1 MSCCDKNYDY
11 SILWRPIDINKCRI
25 RNRISMSGM
34 GTFTPTMAEQY
45 ETESGLRYY
54 EERAKGGIGLIHTG
68 AYFID
73 EKTAQGGRTLDFS
86 TDKSIPSGT
95 VLTERVH
102 RWGAKIFA
110 QLSCG
115 TGRNGMPQIGERV
128 PISSSEN
135 PSFYNPSMIC
145 RPLSIEEIEE
155 MMEHWKVAARNAM
168 NMGFDGIQI
177 HAHAGYLMDQFMSEI
192 WNHRKD
198 KYGGSFE
205 NRCRFTMET
214 VDAIRS
220 VVGPNFPITYRI
232 SLDHRFPGGRTLE
245 ESMKILDVLDKCGI
259 DAFDIDAAC
268 YETMDY
274 IFPTRYTGEACM
286 AYVCE
291 EARKHLTK
299 PIINTGNHSME
310 SAVDLLK
317 SGNADIVQF
326 GRQSI
331 ADPQFANKLR
341 EGRRED
347 VRPCIVCNEECIGR
361 IFGRLTQLSCT
372 VNPSVGFESYME
384 VKPVSGPTNV
394 VVIGGG
400 PGGMYAAEM
409 CAKRGHS
416 VTLLEKATEL
426 GGHFLVAS
434 YPPGKGEISG
444 AIRSFI
450 VNCREAGVD
459 IRTNTEATPELVAS
473 LKPDAIIIATG
484 SVPLRL
490 PIPGLDTCG
499 CSTAEDVLT
508 GKVDTGKRVLV
519 VGGGMVGCECVE
531 FLTEREHIVDMVE
544 MKPVIGEDI
553 VPEARKYIMAN
564 LEKHKVTQRV
574 NARVKQFYADGVD
587 YVDTVTGEEASMRG
601 YDSVVLAMG
610 YKSNNTLE
618 EKLKDLAPQVIVIGE
633 ARQAPGNSMEATGD
647 ALNAAL
653 AI

>member
-1 MSCCDKNYDY
+1 MSCCDKKYDY
-11 SILWRPIDINKCRI
+11 SILWHPIDINKCRI

-34 GTFTPTMAEQY
+34 GTFTPTTVDQI
-45 ETESGLRYY
+45 ETESGMRYY

-95 VLTERVH
+95 TLTERVH

-135 PSFYNPSMIC
+135 PSFYNPDMIC
-145 RPLSIEEIEE
+145 RALTIDEIEE
-155 MMEHWKVAARNAM
+155 MMEHWKVAALNAVR
-168 NMGFDGIQI
+168 MGFDGIQI

-192 WNHRKD
+192 WNHRTD

-220 VVGPNFPITYRI
+220 VVGPDFPITYRI
-232 SLDHRFPGGRTLE
+232 SLDHRFPGGRTIE
-245 ESMKILDVLDKCGI
+245 ESMKILDVLDKSGI

-310 SAVDLLK
+310 SAVELLK
-317 SGNADIVQF
+317 SGNADIAQF

-400 PGGMYAAEM
+400 PGGLEAARCAAE
-409 CAKRGHS
+409 RGCS
-416 VTLLEKATEL
+416 VTLYEKADRL
-426 GGHFLVAS
+426 GGTFL
-434 YPPGKGEISG
+434 
-444 AIRSFI
+444 
-450 VNCREAGVD
+450 
-459 IRTNTEATPELVAS
+459 T
-473 LKPDAIIIATG
+473 IATG
-484 SVPLRL
+484 DFKWRMPQLIEWYRVQLEKLGVKVVLSTEVSADDPVLKSADAIFVATGSKSFM
-490 PIPGLDTCG
+490 PNIPGIDNKKVIDVVDVHKNGMPEGKNVVICGGGLSACDTAIEYG
-499 CSTAEDVLT
+499 AKGGRHISIVEMLPDVGSDVMVVNKISVDRLLKEYNVELLTST
-508 GKVDTGKRVLV
+508 KV
-519 VGGGMVGCECVE
+519 VGVTDEGVE
-531 FLTEREHIVDMVE
+531 VEHDGAKRIVPADVVVAAFGRARNLE
-544 MKPVIGEDI
+544 LADAIENAYPTKTTIIGDCMKPAKAGPAIREG
-553 VPEARKYIMAN
+553 
-564 LEKHKVTQRV
+564 
-574 NARVKQFYADGVD
+574 FYA
-587 YVDTVTGEEASMRG
+587 
-601 YDSVVLAMG
+601 AM
-610 YKSNNTLE
+610 S
-618 EKLKDLAPQVIVIGE
+618 LK
-633 ARQAPGNSMEATGD
+633 
-647 ALNAAL
+647 
-653 AI
+653 

>member
-1 MSCCDKNYDY
+1 MSCCDKKYDY
-11 SILWRPIDINKCRI
+11 SVLWRPIDINKCRI

-34 GTFTPTMAEQY
+34 GTFTPTTVDQV

-73 EKTAQGGRTLDFS
+73 EKCAQGGRTLDFS
-86 TDKSIPSGT
+86 SDKSIPSGT
-95 VLTERVH
+95 QLTERVH

-145 RPLSIEEIEE
+145 RALTVDEIHE
-155 MMEHWKVAARNAM
+155 MMEHWKVAAQNAVF
-168 NMGFDGIQI
+168 MGFDGIQI

-198 KYGGSFE
+198 QYGGSFE
-205 NRCRFTMET
+205 NRCRFAMET

-220 VVGPNFPITYRI
+220 VVGPDFPITYRI
-232 SLDHRFPGGRTLE
+232 SLDHRFPGGRT
-245 ESMKILDVLDKCGI
+245 KCGI

-291 EARKHLTK
+291 EARKHITH

-310 SAVDLLK
+310 SAVELIE
-317 SGNADIVQF
+317 SGNADIAQF

-372 VNPSVGFESYME
+372 VNPSVGFETAME
-384 VKPVSGPTNV
+384 VKPVTRPTNV

-400 PGGMYAAEM
+400 PGGLEAARCAAE
-409 CAKRGHS
+409 RGCS
-416 VTLLEKATEL
+416 VTLYEKDSRL
-426 GGHFLVAS
+426 GGTFL
-434 YPPGKGEISG
+434 
-444 AIRSFI
+444 
-450 VNCREAGVD
+450 
-459 IRTNTEATPELVAS
+459 T
-473 LKPDAIIIATG
+473 IATG
-484 SVPLRL
+484 DFKWRMPQLIKWYEVQLKKLGVKVVLNTAVAADDPVLKSADAIFVATGSKSVMPN
-490 PIPGLDTCG
+490 IPGIDNKKVIDVVDVHKNGMPEGERVVICGGGLSACDTAIEYG
-499 CSTAEDVLT
+499 AKGRKISIVEMLPDVGNDVMVVNKISVDRLLKEYGVELLTST
-508 GKVDTGKRVLV
+508 KVVGITDEGVEVEHEGAKRVV
-519 VGGGMVGCECVE
+519 PADV
-531 FLTEREHIVDMVE
+531 IVSAFGRSRNLELADAIQNAYPTKTTIIGDC
-544 MKPVIGEDI
+544 MKPAKAGPAIREG
-553 VPEARKYIMAN
+553 
-564 LEKHKVTQRV
+564 
-574 NARVKQFYADGVD
+574 FYA
-587 YVDTVTGEEASMRG
+587 
-601 YDSVVLAMG
+601 AMA
-610 YKSNNTLE
+610 
-618 EKLKDLAPQVIVIGE
+618 LK
-633 ARQAPGNSMEATGD
+633 
-647 ALNAAL
+647 
-653 AI
+653 

>member
-1 MSCCDKNYDY
+1 MSCCDKKYDY
-11 SILWRPIDINKCRI
+11 SILWHPIDINKCRI

-34 GTFTPTMAEQY
+34 GTFTPTTVDQI
-45 ETESGLRYY
+45 ETESGMRYY

-95 VLTERVH
+95 TLTERVH

-135 PSFYNPSMIC
+135 PSFYNPDMIC
-145 RPLSIEEIEE
+145 RALTIDEIEE
-155 MMEHWKVAARNAM
+155 MMEHWKVAALNAVR
-168 NMGFDGIQI
+168 MGFDGIQI

-192 WNHRKD
+192 WNHRTD

-220 VVGPNFPITYRI
+220 VVGPDFPITYRI
-232 SLDHRFPGGRTLE
+232 SLDHRFPGGRTIE
-245 ESMKILDVLDKCGI
+245 ESMKILDVLDKSGI

-310 SAVDLLK
+310 SAVALLE

-384 VKPVSGPTNV
+384 VKPVSKPTNV

-400 PGGMYAAEM
+400 PGGLEAARCAAE
-409 CAKRGHS
+409 RGCS
-416 VTLLEKATEL
+416 VTLYEKADHL
-426 GGHFLVAS
+426 GGTFL
-434 YPPGKGEISG
+434 
-444 AIRSFI
+444 
-450 VNCREAGVD
+450 
-459 IRTNTEATPELVAS
+459 T
-473 LKPDAIIIATG
+473 IATG
-484 SVPLRL
+484 DFKWRMPQLIEWYRVQLEKLGVKVVLNTEMSVDDPVLKSADAIFVATGSKSFM
-490 PIPGLDTCG
+490 PNIPGIDNKKVIDVVDVHKNGMPEGKNVVICGGGLSACDTAIEYG
-499 CSTAEDVLT
+499 KAGDRHISIVEMLPDVGNDVMMVNKISVDRLLKEYNVELLTST
-508 GKVDTGKRVLV
+508 KV
-519 VGGGMVGCECVE
+519 VGVTDEGVE
-531 FLTEREHIVDMVE
+531 VEHDGVKSVVPADVVVAAFGRARNLELADAIENAYPTKTTIIGDC
-544 MKPVIGEDI
+544 MKPAKAGPAIREG
-553 VPEARKYIMAN
+553 
-564 LEKHKVTQRV
+564 
-574 NARVKQFYADGVD
+574 FYA
-587 YVDTVTGEEASMRG
+587 
-601 YDSVVLAMG
+601 AM
-610 YKSNNTLE
+610 S
-618 EKLKDLAPQVIVIGE
+618 LK
-633 ARQAPGNSMEATGD
+633 
-647 ALNAAL
+647 
-653 AI
+653 

>member
-1 MSCCDKNYDY
+1 MSCCDKKYDY

-34 GTFTPTMAEQY
+34 GTFTPTTVDQV

-73 EKTAQGGRTLDFS
+73 EKCAQGGRTLDFS
-86 TDKSIPSGT
+86 SDKSIPSGT
-95 VLTERVH
+95 QLTERVH

-145 RPLSIEEIEE
+145 RALTVDEIHE
-155 MMEHWKVAARNAM
+155 MMEHWKVAAQNAVF
-168 NMGFDGIQI
+168 MGFDGIQI

-198 KYGGSFE
+198 QYGGSFE
-205 NRCRFTMET
+205 NRCRFAMET

-220 VVGPNFPITYRI
+220 VVGPDFPITYRI
-232 SLDHRFPGGRTLE
+232 SLDHRFPGGRTIE

-291 EARKHLTK
+291 EARKHITH

-310 SAVDLLK
+310 SAVELIE
-317 SGNADIVQF
+317 SGNADIAQF

-372 VNPSVGFESYME
+372 VNPSVGFETAME
-384 VKPVSGPTNV
+384 VKPVSKPTNV

-400 PGGMYAAEM
+400 PGGLEAARCAAE
-409 CAKRGHS
+409 RGCS
-416 VTLLEKATEL
+416 VTLYEKGDKI
-426 GGHFLVAS
+426 GGTFL
-434 YPPGKGEISG
+434 
-444 AIRSFI
+444 
-450 VNCREAGVD
+450 
-459 IRTNTEATPELVAS
+459 T
-473 LKPDAIIIATG
+473 IATG
-484 SVPLRL
+484 DFKWRIPQLIEWYGVQLKKLGVKVVLNAEIKADDPVLKSADAIFVATGSKSVMPN
-490 PIPGLDTCG
+490 IPGIDNKKVVDVVDIHKNGMPEGERVVICGGGLSACDTAIEYG
-499 CSTAEDVLT
+499 AKGGRKFTIVEMLPQLASDVMVVNKISIDRLLNEYGVEQLTST
-508 GKVDTGKRVLV
+508 KVIGITDEGVEVEHEGEKRVIPADV
-519 VGGGMVGCECVE
+519 
-531 FLTEREHIVDMVE
+531 IVAAFGRGRSLELADAVQNE
-544 MKPVIGEDI
+544 YPTKTVIIGDCMKPAKAGSAIREG
-553 VPEARKYIMAN
+553 
-564 LEKHKVTQRV
+564 
-574 NARVKQFYADGVD
+574 FYA
-587 YVDTVTGEEASMRG
+587 
-601 YDSVVLAMG
+601 AM
-610 YKSNNTLE
+610 S
-618 EKLKDLAPQVIVIGE
+618 LK
-633 ARQAPGNSMEATGD
+633 
-647 ALNAAL
+647 
-653 AI
+653 

>member
-1 MSCCDKNYDY
+1 MSCCDKKYDY
-11 SILWRPIDINKCRI
+11 SILWHPIDINKCRI

-34 GTFTPTMAEQY
+34 GTFTPTTVDQI
-45 ETESGLRYY
+45 ETESGMRYY

-95 VLTERVH
+95 TLTERVH

-135 PSFYNPSMIC
+135 PSFYNPDMIC
-145 RPLSIEEIEE
+145 RALTIDEIEE
-155 MMEHWKVAARNAM
+155 MMEHWKVAALNAVR
-168 NMGFDGIQI
+168 MGFDGIQI

-192 WNHRKD
+192 WNHRTD

-220 VVGPNFPITYRI
+220 VVGPDFPITYRI
-232 SLDHRFPGGRTLE
+232 SLDHRFPGGRTIE
-245 ESMKILDVLDKCGI
+245 ESMKILDVLDKSGI

-310 SAVDLLK
+310 SAVALLE

-384 VKPVSGPTNV
+384 VKPVSKPTNV

-400 PGGMYAAEM
+400 PGGLEAARCAAE
-409 CAKRGHS
+409 RGCS
-416 VTLLEKATEL
+416 VTLYEKADHL
-426 GGHFLVAS
+426 GGTFL
-434 YPPGKGEISG
+434 
-444 AIRSFI
+444 
-450 VNCREAGVD
+450 
-459 IRTNTEATPELVAS
+459 T
-473 LKPDAIIIATG
+473 IATG
-484 SVPLRL
+484 DFKWRMPQLIEWYRVQLEKLGVKVVLSTEVSADDPVLKSADAIFVAIGSKSFM
-490 PIPGLDTCG
+490 PNIPGIDNKKVIDVVDVHKNGMPEGKNVVICGGGLSACDTAIEYG
-499 CSTAEDVLT
+499 AKGGRHISIVEMLPDVGNDVMVVNKISVDRLLKEYNVELLTST
-508 GKVDTGKRVLV
+508 KV
-519 VGGGMVGCECVE
+519 VGVTDEGVE
-531 FLTEREHIVDMVE
+531 VEHDGAKRIVPADVVVAAFGRARNLE
-544 MKPVIGEDI
+544 LADAIENAYPTKTTIIGDCMKPAKAGPAIREG
-553 VPEARKYIMAN
+553 
-564 LEKHKVTQRV
+564 
-574 NARVKQFYADGVD
+574 FYA
-587 YVDTVTGEEASMRG
+587 
-601 YDSVVLAMG
+601 AM
-610 YKSNNTLE
+610 S
-618 EKLKDLAPQVIVIGE
+618 LK
-633 ARQAPGNSMEATGD
+633 
-647 ALNAAL
+647 
-653 AI
+653 

>member
-1 MSCCDKNYDY
+1 MSYEY
-11 SILWRPIDINKCRI
+11 ELLWQPIDINGCRI

-34 GTFTPTMAEQY
+34 GTFTPTLNEQY

-54 EERAKGGIGLIHTG
+54 EERARGGIGLLHTG

-73 EKTAQGGRTLDFS
+73 SMTAQGGRTLDFS

-102 RWGAKIFA
+102 RWGAKMFA

-128 PISSSEN
+128 PISSSAN
-135 PSFYNPSMIC
+135 PSFYNPDMIC
-145 RPLSIEEIEE
+145 RPLTTDEIEQ
-155 MMEHWKVAARNAM
+155 MMETWKVAAHNAM
-168 NMGFDGIQI
+168 MMGFDGIQI
-177 HAHAGYLMDQFMSEI
+177 HAHAGYLMDQFMSEV
-192 WNHRKD
+192 WNHRTD

-220 VVGPNFPITYRI
+220 VVGPKVPITYRI
-232 SLDHRFPGGRTLE
+232 SLDHGFPGGRTID

-259 DAFDIDAAC
+259 DAFDIDSGC

-310 SAVDLLK
+310 SAVTLLK

-341 EGRRED
+341 DGRRED

-372 VNPSVGFESYME
+372 VNPSTGLESYME
-384 VKPVSGPTNV
+384 VKPVTKPENV
-394 VVIGGG
+394 VVIGAG
-400 PGGMYAAEM
+400 PGGLEAARCAAE
-409 CAKRGHS
+409 RGCS
-416 VTLLEKATEL
+416 VTVYEKADHIGGTFLTISTGSFKWRMPQLIEWYGVQLKKL
-426 GGHFLVAS
+426 GVKVVL
-434 YPPGKGEISG
+434 
-444 AIRSFI
+444 
-450 VNCREAGVD
+450 
-459 IRTNTEATPELVAS
+459 NTEMHVDDPALAGADKIFV
-473 LKPDAIIIATG
+473 ATG
-484 SVPLRL
+484 SKAIMPS
-490 PIPGLDTCG
+490 IPGIEK
-499 CSTAEDVLT
+499 AIDVEEIHRN
-508 GKVDTGKRVLV
+508 GMPEGKRVVICGGGLSACDTAIEYGEKNEGRDITIVEMQSAIGNDVMVVNKISIDRLLKKYDVKQLTSTKVIGITDEGVEVENAEGHKVIPADVV
-519 VGGGMVGCECVE
+519 VGAFGRG
-531 FLTEREHIVDMVE
+531 R
-544 MKPVIGEDI
+544 
-553 VPEARKYIMAN
+553 N
-564 LEKHKVTQRV
+564 LELADAVQLKYPTKTTIIGDCMTPAKAGHAIREG
-574 NARVKQFYADGVD
+574 FYA
-587 YVDTVTGEEASMRG
+587 
-601 YDSVVLAMG
+601 AM
-610 YKSNNTLE
+610 SIE
-618 EKLKDLAPQVIVIGE
+618 
-633 ARQAPGNSMEATGD
+633 
-647 ALNAAL
+647 
-653 AI
+653 

>member
-1 MSCCDKNYDY
+1 MSCCDKKYDY
-11 SILWRPIDINKCRI
+11 SILWHPIDINKCRI

-34 GTFTPTMAEQY
+34 GTFTPTTVDQI
-45 ETESGLRYY
+45 ETESGMRYY

-155 MMEHWKVAARNAM
+155 MMEHWKVAATNAVR
-168 NMGFDGIQI
+168 MGFDGIQI

-192 WNHRKD
+192 WNHRTD

-384 VKPVSGPTNV
+384 VKTVSGPTNV

-400 PGGMYAAEM
+400 PGGLEAARCAAE
-409 CAKRGHS
+409 RGCS
-416 VTLLEKATEL
+416 VTLYEKADRL
-426 GGHFLVAS
+426 GGTFL
-434 YPPGKGEISG
+434 
-444 AIRSFI
+444 
-450 VNCREAGVD
+450 
-459 IRTNTEATPELVAS
+459 T
-473 LKPDAIIIATG
+473 IATG
-484 SVPLRL
+484 DFKWRIPQLIKWYEVQLKKLGVKVVLNTEIGVDDPVLESADAVFVATGSKPVM
-490 PIPGLDTCG
+490 PAIPGIEKAIDVEQIHKNGMPEGKNVVICGGGLSACDTAIEYAAKG
-499 CSTAEDVLT
+499 DRKFTIVEMLPQLASDVMVVNKISIDRLLNEYGVEQLVNT
-508 GKVDTGKRVLV
+508 KV
-519 VGGGMVGCECVE
+519 VGITDAGVE
-531 FLTEREHIVDMVE
+531 VE
-544 MKPVIGEDI
+544 SAEGKKVLPADVVIGAFGRARSLELADVIQNKYPMKTTIIGDCMKPAKAGSAIREG
-553 VPEARKYIMAN
+553 
-564 LEKHKVTQRV
+564 
-574 NARVKQFYADGVD
+574 FYA
-587 YVDTVTGEEASMRG
+587 
-601 YDSVVLAMG
+601 AMA
-610 YKSNNTLE
+610 
-618 EKLKDLAPQVIVIGE
+618 LK
-633 ARQAPGNSMEATGD
+633 
-647 ALNAAL
+647 
-653 AI
+653 

>member
-1 MSCCDKNYDY
+1 MSYEY
-11 SILWRPIDINKCRI
+11 ELLWQPIDINGCRI

-34 GTFTPTMAEQY
+34 GTFTPTLNEQY

-54 EERAKGGIGLIHTG
+54 EERARGGIGLLHTG

-73 EKTAQGGRTLDFS
+73 SMTAQGGRTLDFS

-102 RWGAKIFA
+102 RWGAKMFA

-128 PISSSEN
+128 PISSSAN
-135 PSFYNPSMIC
+135 PSFYNPDMIC
-145 RPLSIEEIEE
+145 RPLTTDEIEQ
-155 MMEHWKVAARNAM
+155 MMETWKVAAHNAM
-168 NMGFDGIQI
+168 MMGFDGIQI
-177 HAHAGYLMDQFMSEI
+177 HAHAGYLMDQFMSEV
-192 WNHRKD
+192 WNHRTD

-220 VVGPNFPITYRI
+220 VVGPKVPITYRI
-232 SLDHRFPGGRTLE
+232 SLDHRFPGGRTID

-259 DAFDIDAAC
+259 DAFDIDSGC

-310 SAVDLLK
+310 SAVTLLK

-372 VNPSVGFESYME
+372 VNPATGLESYME
-384 VKPVSGPTNV
+384 VKPVTKPENV
-394 VVIGGG
+394 VVIGAG
-400 PGGMYAAEM
+400 PGGLEAARCAAE
-409 CAKRGHS
+409 RGCS
-416 VTLLEKATEL
+416 VTVYEKADHIGGTFLTISTGSFKWRMPQLIEWYGVQLKKL
-426 GGHFLVAS
+426 GVKVVL
-434 YPPGKGEISG
+434 
-444 AIRSFI
+444 
-450 VNCREAGVD
+450 
-459 IRTNTEATPELVAS
+459 NTEIHVDDPALAGADKIFV
-473 LKPDAIIIATG
+473 ATG
-484 SVPLRL
+484 SKAIMPS
-490 PIPGLDTCG
+490 IPGI
-499 CSTAEDVLT
+499 EKVIDVEEIHRN
-508 GKVDTGKRVLV
+508 GMPEGKRVVICGGGLSACDTAIEYGEKNEGRDITIVEMQSAIGNDVMVVNKISIDRLLKKYDVKQLTSTKVIGITDEGVEVENAEGHKVIPADVV
-519 VGGGMVGCECVE
+519 VGAFGRG
-531 FLTEREHIVDMVE
+531 R
-544 MKPVIGEDI
+544 
-553 VPEARKYIMAN
+553 N
-564 LEKHKVTQRV
+564 LELADAVQIKYPTKTTIIGDCMTPAKAGHAIREG
-574 NARVKQFYADGVD
+574 FYA
-587 YVDTVTGEEASMRG
+587 
-601 YDSVVLAMG
+601 AM
-610 YKSNNTLE
+610 SIE
-618 EKLKDLAPQVIVIGE
+618 
-633 ARQAPGNSMEATGD
+633 
-647 ALNAAL
+647 
-653 AI
+653 

>member
-1 MSCCDKNYDY
+1 MSCCDKKYDY
-11 SILWRPIDINKCRI
+11 SVLWRPIDINKCRI

-34 GTFTPTMAEQY
+34 GTFTPTTVDQV

-73 EKTAQGGRTLDFS
+73 EKCAQGGRTLDFS

-95 VLTERVH
+95 QLTERVH

-145 RPLSIEEIEE
+145 RALTVDEIHE
-155 MMEHWKVAARNAM
+155 MMEHWKVAAQNAVF
-168 NMGFDGIQI
+168 MGFDGIQI

-198 KYGGSFE
+198 QYGGSFE
-205 NRCRFTMET
+205 NRCRFAMET

-220 VVGPNFPITYRI
+220 VVGPDFPITYRI
-232 SLDHRFPGGRTLE
+232 SLDHRFPGGRTIE

-291 EARKHLTK
+291 EARKHITH

-310 SAVDLLK
+310 SAVELIE
-317 SGNADIVQF
+317 SGNADIAQF

-372 VNPSVGFESYME
+372 VNPSVGFETAME
-384 VKPVSGPTNV
+384 VKPVTRPTNV

-400 PGGMYAAEM
+400 PGGLEAARCAAE
-409 CAKRGHS
+409 RGCS
-416 VTLLEKATEL
+416 VTLYEKDSRL
-426 GGHFLVAS
+426 GGTFL
-434 YPPGKGEISG
+434 
-444 AIRSFI
+444 
-450 VNCREAGVD
+450 
-459 IRTNTEATPELVAS
+459 T
-473 LKPDAIIIATG
+473 IATG
-484 SVPLRL
+484 DFKWRMPQLIKWYEVQLKKLGVKVVLNTAVAADDPVLKSADAIFVATGSRPTVPH
-490 PIPGLDTCG
+490 IPGIDNKKVIDVVDVHKNGMPEGERVVICGGGLSACDTAIEYG
-499 CSTAEDVLT
+499 AKGRKISIVEMLPDVGNDVMVVNKISVDRLLKEYGVELLTST
-508 GKVDTGKRVLV
+508 KVVGITDEGVEVEHEGAKRVV
-519 VGGGMVGCECVE
+519 PADV
-531 FLTEREHIVDMVE
+531 IVSAFGRSRNLELADAIQNAYPTKTTIIGDC
-544 MKPVIGEDI
+544 MKPAKAGPAIREG
-553 VPEARKYIMAN
+553 
-564 LEKHKVTQRV
+564 
-574 NARVKQFYADGVD
+574 FYA
-587 YVDTVTGEEASMRG
+587 
-601 YDSVVLAMG
+601 AMA
-610 YKSNNTLE
+610 
-618 EKLKDLAPQVIVIGE
+618 LK
-633 ARQAPGNSMEATGD
+633 
-647 ALNAAL
+647 
-653 AI
+653 

>member
-1 MSCCDKNYDY
+1 MSYEY
-11 SILWRPIDINKCRI
+11 ELLWQPIDINGCRI

-34 GTFTPTMAEQY
+34 GTFTPTLNEQY

-54 EERAKGGIGLIHTG
+54 EERARGGIGLIHTG

-73 EKTAQGGRTLDFS
+73 SMTAQGGRTLDFS

-102 RWGAKIFA
+102 RWGAKMFA

-128 PISSSEN
+128 PISSSAN
-135 PSFYNPSMIC
+135 PSFYNPDMIC
-145 RPLSIEEIEE
+145 RPLTTEEIEQ
-155 MMEHWKVAARNAM
+155 MMETWKVAAHNAM
-168 NMGFDGIQI
+168 MMGFDGIQI
-177 HAHAGYLMDQFMSEI
+177 HAHAGYLMDQFMSEV
-192 WNHRKD
+192 WNHRTD

-220 VVGPNFPITYRI
+220 VVGPKVPITYRI
-232 SLDHRFPGGRTLE
+232 SLDHRFPGGRTID

-259 DAFDIDAAC
+259 DAFDIDSGC

-310 SAVDLLK
+310 SAVTLLK

-372 VNPSVGFESYME
+372 VNPATGLESYME
-384 VKPVSGPTNV
+384 VKPVTKPENV
-394 VVIGGG
+394 VVIGAG
-400 PGGMYAAEM
+400 PGGLEAARCAAE
-409 CAKRGHS
+409 RGCS
-416 VTLLEKATEL
+416 VTVYEKADHIGGTFLTISTGSFKWRMPQLIEWYGVQLKKL
-426 GGHFLVAS
+426 GVKVVL
-434 YPPGKGEISG
+434 
-444 AIRSFI
+444 
-450 VNCREAGVD
+450 
-459 IRTNTEATPELVAS
+459 NTEMHVDDPALAGADKIFV
-473 LKPDAIIIATG
+473 ATG
-484 SVPLRL
+484 SKAIMPS
-490 PIPGLDTCG
+490 IPGI
-499 CSTAEDVLT
+499 EKVIDVEEIHRN
-508 GKVDTGKRVLV
+508 GMPEGKRVVICGGGLSACDTAIEYGEKNEGRDITIVEMQSAIGNDVMVVNKISIDRLLKKYDVKQLTSTKVIGITDEGVEVENAEGHKVIPADVV
-519 VGGGMVGCECVE
+519 VGAFGRG
-531 FLTEREHIVDMVE
+531 R
-544 MKPVIGEDI
+544 
-553 VPEARKYIMAN
+553 N
-564 LEKHKVTQRV
+564 LELADAVQIKYPTKTTIIGDCMTPAKAGHAIREG
-574 NARVKQFYADGVD
+574 FYA
-587 YVDTVTGEEASMRG
+587 
-601 YDSVVLAMG
+601 AM
-610 YKSNNTLE
+610 SIE
-618 EKLKDLAPQVIVIGE
+618 
-633 ARQAPGNSMEATGD
+633 
-647 ALNAAL
+647 
-653 AI
+653 

>member
-1 MSCCDKNYDY
+1 MSCCDKKYDY

-34 GTFTPTMAEQY
+34 GTFTPTTVDQV

-95 VLTERVH
+95 QLTERVH

-135 PSFYNPSMIC
+135 PSFYNPDMIC
-145 RPLSIEEIEE
+145 RALTVDEIHE
-155 MMEHWKVAARNAM
+155 MMEHWKVAAQNAVY
-168 NMGFDGIQI
+168 MGFDGIQI

-198 KYGGSFE
+198 QYGGSFE
-205 NRCRFTMET
+205 NRCRFAMET

-220 VVGPNFPITYRI
+220 VVGPDFPITYRI
-232 SLDHRFPGGRTLE
+232 SLDHRFPGGRTIE

-310 SAVDLLK
+310 SAVALLE
-317 SGNADIVQF
+317 SGNADIAQF

-372 VNPSVGFESYME
+372 VNPSVGFETAME
-384 VKPVSGPTNV
+384 VKPVSKPTNV

-400 PGGMYAAEM
+400 PGGLEAARCAAE
-409 CAKRGHS
+409 RGCS
-416 VTLLEKATEL
+416 VTLYEKGDKI
-426 GGHFLVAS
+426 GGTFL
-434 YPPGKGEISG
+434 
-444 AIRSFI
+444 
-450 VNCREAGVD
+450 
-459 IRTNTEATPELVAS
+459 T
-473 LKPDAIIIATG
+473 IATG
-484 SVPLRL
+484 DFKWRIPQLIEWYGVQLKKLGVKVVLNAEIKADDPVLKSADAIFVATGSKSVMPN
-490 PIPGLDTCG
+490 IPGIDNKKVVDVVDIHKNGMPEGERVVICGGGLSACDTAIEYG
-499 CSTAEDVLT
+499 AKGGRKFTIVEMLPQLASDVMVVNKISIDRLLNEYGVEQLTST
-508 GKVDTGKRVLV
+508 KVIGITDEGVEVEHEGEKRVIPADV
-519 VGGGMVGCECVE
+519 
-531 FLTEREHIVDMVE
+531 IVAAFGRGRSLELADAVQNE
-544 MKPVIGEDI
+544 YPTKTVIIGDCMKPAKAGSAIREG
-553 VPEARKYIMAN
+553 
-564 LEKHKVTQRV
+564 
-574 NARVKQFYADGVD
+574 FYA
-587 YVDTVTGEEASMRG
+587 
-601 YDSVVLAMG
+601 AM
-610 YKSNNTLE
+610 S
-618 EKLKDLAPQVIVIGE
+618 LK
-633 ARQAPGNSMEATGD
+633 
-647 ALNAAL
+647 
-653 AI
+653 

>member
-11 SILWRPIDINKCRI
+11 SLLWRPIDINKCRI

-86 TDKSIPSGT
+86 SDKSIPSGT

-245 ESMKILDVLDKCGI
+245 ESMKILDVLDKSGI

-310 SAVDLLK
+310 SAVELLK

-384 VKPVSGPTNV
+384 VKPVTKPTNV

-400 PGGMYAAEM
+400 PGGLEAARCAAE
-409 CAKRGHS
+409 RGCS
-416 VTLLEKATEL
+416 VTLYEKADRL
-426 GGHFLVAS
+426 GGTFLTIATGDFKWRIPQLIKWYEVQLKKLGVKVVLNTEIGADDPLLKSADAIFVATGS
-434 YPPGKGEISG
+434 KPILPPIPGIEKAIDVEQIHRNGMPEGKNVVICGGGLSACDTAIEYAAKGGRKFTIVEMLPQLAGDVMVVNKISIDRLLNEYGVEQLVNTKVVGITDAGVEVENAEGKKVLPADVVIGAFGRARSLELADAIQNKYPTKTTIIGDCMKPAKAGG
-444 AIRSFI
+444 AIR
-450 VNCREAGVD
+450 EG
-459 IRTNTEATPELVAS
+459 
-473 LKPDAIIIATG
+473 
-484 SVPLRL
+484 
-490 PIPGLDTCG
+490 
-499 CSTAEDVLT
+499 
-508 GKVDTGKRVLV
+508 
-519 VGGGMVGCECVE
+519 
-531 FLTEREHIVDMVE
+531 
-544 MKPVIGEDI
+544 
-553 VPEARKYIMAN
+553 
-564 LEKHKVTQRV
+564 
-574 NARVKQFYADGVD
+574 FYA
-587 YVDTVTGEEASMRG
+587 
-601 YDSVVLAMG
+601 AM
-610 YKSNNTLE
+610 
-618 EKLKDLAPQVIVIGE
+618 
-633 ARQAPGNSMEATGD
+633 
-647 ALNAAL
+647 AL
-653 AI
+653 I

>member
-1 MSCCDKNYDY
+1 MSCCDKKYDY
-11 SILWRPIDINKCRI
+11 SILWHPIDINKCRI

-155 MMEHWKVAARNAM
+155 MMEHWKVAATNAVR
-168 NMGFDGIQI
+168 MGFDGIQI

-192 WNHRKD
+192 WNHRTD

-400 PGGMYAAEM
+400 PGGLEAARCAAE
-409 CAKRGHS
+409 RGCS
-416 VTLLEKATEL
+416 VTLYEKADRL
-426 GGHFLVAS
+426 GGTFL
-434 YPPGKGEISG
+434 
-444 AIRSFI
+444 
-450 VNCREAGVD
+450 
-459 IRTNTEATPELVAS
+459 T
-473 LKPDAIIIATG
+473 IATG
-484 SVPLRL
+484 DFKWRIPQLIKWYEVQLKKLGVKVVLNTEIGVDDPVLESADAVFVATGSKPVM
-490 PIPGLDTCG
+490 PAIPGIEKAIDVEQIHKNGMPEGKNVVICGGGLSACDTAIEYAAKG
-499 CSTAEDVLT
+499 GRKFTIVEMLPQLASDVMVVNKISIDRLLNEYGVEQLVNT
-508 GKVDTGKRVLV
+508 KV
-519 VGGGMVGCECVE
+519 VGITDAGVE
-531 FLTEREHIVDMVE
+531 VE
-544 MKPVIGEDI
+544 SAEGKKVLPADVVIGAFGR
-553 VPEARKYIMAN
+553 ARS
-564 LEKHKVTQRV
+564 LEPAKAGSAIREG
-574 NARVKQFYADGVD
+574 FYA
-587 YVDTVTGEEASMRG
+587 
-601 YDSVVLAMG
+601 AMA
-610 YKSNNTLE
+610 
-618 EKLKDLAPQVIVIGE
+618 LK
-633 ARQAPGNSMEATGD
+633 
-647 ALNAAL
+647 
-653 AI
+653 

>member
-155 MMEHWKVAARNAM
+155 MMEHWKVAATNAVR
-168 NMGFDGIQI
+168 MGFDGIQI

-192 WNHRKD
+192 WNHRTD

-310 SAVDLLK
+310 SAVELLK
-317 SGNADIVQF
+317 SGNADIAQF

-400 PGGMYAAEM
+400 PGGLEAARCAAE
-409 CAKRGHS
+409 RGCS
-416 VTLLEKATEL
+416 VTLYEKADRL
-426 GGHFLVAS
+426 GGTFL
-434 YPPGKGEISG
+434 
-444 AIRSFI
+444 
-450 VNCREAGVD
+450 
-459 IRTNTEATPELVAS
+459 T
-473 LKPDAIIIATG
+473 IATG
-484 SVPLRL
+484 DFKWRIPQLIKWYEVQLKKLGVKVVLNTEIGVDDPVLESADAVFVATGSKPVM
-490 PIPGLDTCG
+490 PAIPGIEKAIDVEQIHKNGMPEGKNVVICGGGLSACDTAIEYAAKG
-499 CSTAEDVLT
+499 GRKFTIVEMLPQLASDVMVVNKISIDRLLNEYGVEQLVNT
-508 GKVDTGKRVLV
+508 KV
-519 VGGGMVGCECVE
+519 VGITDAGVE
-531 FLTEREHIVDMVE
+531 VE
-544 MKPVIGEDI
+544 SAEGKKVLPADVVIGAFGRARSLELADVIQNKYPMKTTIIGDCMKPAKAGSAIREG
-553 VPEARKYIMAN
+553 
-564 LEKHKVTQRV
+564 
-574 NARVKQFYADGVD
+574 FYA
-587 YVDTVTGEEASMRG
+587 
-601 YDSVVLAMG
+601 AMA
-610 YKSNNTLE
+610 
-618 EKLKDLAPQVIVIGE
+618 LK
-633 ARQAPGNSMEATGD
+633 
-647 ALNAAL
+647 
-653 AI
+653 

>member
-1 MSCCDKNYDY
+1 MSCCDKKYDY
-11 SILWRPIDINKCRI
+11 SVLWRPIDINKCRI

-34 GTFTPTMAEQY
+34 GTFTPTTVDQV

-73 EKTAQGGRTLDFS
+73 EKCAQGGRTLDFS

-95 VLTERVH
+95 QLTERVH

-145 RPLSIEEIEE
+145 RALTVDEIHE
-155 MMEHWKVAARNAM
+155 MMEHWKVAAQNAVF
-168 NMGFDGIQI
+168 MGFDGIQI

-198 KYGGSFE
+198 QYGGSFE
-205 NRCRFTMET
+205 NRCRFAMET

-220 VVGPNFPITYRI
+220 VVGPDFPITYRI
-232 SLDHRFPGGRTLE
+232 SLDHRFPGGRTIE

-291 EARKHLTK
+291 EARKHLTH

-310 SAVDLLK
+310 SAVALLE
-317 SGNADIVQF
+317 SGNADIAQF

-372 VNPSVGFESYME
+372 VNPSVGFETAME
-384 VKPVSGPTNV
+384 VKPVSKPTNV

-400 PGGMYAAEM
+400 PGGLEAARCAAE
-409 CAKRGHS
+409 RGCS
-416 VTLLEKATEL
+416 VTLYEKGDKI
-426 GGHFLVAS
+426 GGTFL
-434 YPPGKGEISG
+434 
-444 AIRSFI
+444 
-450 VNCREAGVD
+450 
-459 IRTNTEATPELVAS
+459 T
-473 LKPDAIIIATG
+473 IATG
-484 SVPLRL
+484 DFKWRIPQLIEWYGVQLKKLGVKVVLNAEIKADDPVLKSADAIFVATGSRPTVPH
-490 PIPGLDTCG
+490 IPGIDNKKVIDVVDVHKNGMPEGERVVICGGGLSACDTAIEYG
-499 CSTAEDVLT
+499 AKGGRKFTIVEMLPQLASDVMVVNKISIDRLLNEYGVEQLTST
-508 GKVDTGKRVLV
+508 KVIGITDEGVEVEHEGEKRVIPADV
-519 VGGGMVGCECVE
+519 
-531 FLTEREHIVDMVE
+531 IVAAFGRGRSLELADAVQNE
-544 MKPVIGEDI
+544 YPTKTVIIGDCMKPAKAGSAIREG
-553 VPEARKYIMAN
+553 
-564 LEKHKVTQRV
+564 
-574 NARVKQFYADGVD
+574 FYA
-587 YVDTVTGEEASMRG
+587 
-601 YDSVVLAMG
+601 AM
-610 YKSNNTLE
+610 S
-618 EKLKDLAPQVIVIGE
+618 LK
-633 ARQAPGNSMEATGD
+633 
-647 ALNAAL
+647 
-653 AI
+653 

>member
-1 MSCCDKNYDY
+1 MSCCDKKYDY
-11 SILWRPIDINKCRI
+11 SILWHPIDINKCRI

-155 MMEHWKVAARNAM
+155 MMEHWKVAATNAVR
-168 NMGFDGIQI
+168 MGFDGIQI
-177 HAHAGYLMDQFMSEI
+177 HAHAGDLMDQFMSEI
-192 WNHRKD
+192 WNHRTD

-400 PGGMYAAEM
+400 PGGLEAARCAAE
-409 CAKRGHS
+409 RGCS
-416 VTLLEKATEL
+416 VTLYEKADRL
-426 GGHFLVAS
+426 GGTFL
-434 YPPGKGEISG
+434 
-444 AIRSFI
+444 
-450 VNCREAGVD
+450 
-459 IRTNTEATPELVAS
+459 T
-473 LKPDAIIIATG
+473 IATG
-484 SVPLRL
+484 DFKWRIPQLIKWYEVQLKKLGVKVVLNTEIGVDDPVLESADAVFVATGSKPVM
-490 PIPGLDTCG
+490 PAIPGIEKAIDVEQIHKNGMPEGKNVVICGGGLSACDTAIEYAAKG
-499 CSTAEDVLT
+499 GRKFTIVEMLPQLASDVMVVNKISIDRLLT
-508 GKVDTGKRVLV
+508 EYGVEQLVNTKV
-519 VGGGMVGCECVE
+519 VGITDAGVE
-531 FLTEREHIVDMVE
+531 VE
-544 MKPVIGEDI
+544 SAEGKKVLPADVVIGAFGRARSLELADVIQNKYPMKTTIIGDCMKPAKAGSAIREG
-553 VPEARKYIMAN
+553 
-564 LEKHKVTQRV
+564 
-574 NARVKQFYADGVD
+574 FYA
-587 YVDTVTGEEASMRG
+587 
-601 YDSVVLAMG
+601 AMA
-610 YKSNNTLE
+610 
-618 EKLKDLAPQVIVIGE
+618 LK
-633 ARQAPGNSMEATGD
+633 
-647 ALNAAL
+647 
-653 AI
+653 

>member
-1 MSCCDKNYDY
+1 MSCCDKKYNYEL
-11 SILWRPIDINKCRI
+11 LWQPIDINKCRI

-34 GTFTPTMAEQY
+34 GTFTPTTIDQI
-45 ETESGLRYY
+45 ETESGMRYY
-54 EERAKGGIGLIHTG
+54 EERAKGGIGLLHTG

-86 TDKSIPSGT
+86 SDKSIPSGT
-95 VLTERVH
+95 TLTERVH
-102 RWGAKIFA
+102 RWGAKMFA

-145 RPLSIEEIEE
+145 RALTIEEIEE
-155 MMEHWKVAARNAM
+155 MMEHWKIAARNAM

-192 WNHRKD
+192 WNHRTD

-220 VVGPNFPITYRI
+220 VVGPDFPITYRI
-232 SLDHRFPGGRTLE
+232 SLDHRFPGGRTIE

-291 EARKHLTK
+291 EARKHLTH

-310 SAVDLLK
+310 SAVELLE

-372 VNPSVGFESYME
+372 VNPATGLETYME
-384 VKPVSGPTNV
+384 VKPVSKPTNV

-400 PGGMYAAEM
+400 PGGLEAARCAAE
-409 CAKRGHS
+409 RGCS
-416 VTLLEKATEL
+416 VTLYEKEDHL
-426 GGHFLVAS
+426 GGTFL
-434 YPPGKGEISG
+434 
-444 AIRSFI
+444 
-450 VNCREAGVD
+450 
-459 IRTNTEATPELVAS
+459 T
-473 LKPDAIIIATG
+473 IATG
-484 SVPLRL
+484 DFKWRMPQLIKWYEVQLKKLSVKVVLNTAVSADDPLLKTADAIFVATGSRSVLPKLPGIDNAKVVDVVDVHKNGMPAGKNVVICGGGLSACDTAIEYGKAGDRNITIVEMLPDVGNDVMVVNKISIDRL
-490 PIPGLDTCG
+490 LSEYKVNLMT
-499 CSTAEDVLT
+499 ST
-508 GKVDTGKRVLV
+508 KV
-519 VGGGMVGCECVE
+519 VGVTDEGVE
-531 FLTEREHIVDMVE
+531 VEHEGARSVVPADVVVAAFGRARNLELADAVQKAYPTKTTIIGDC
-544 MKPVIGEDI
+544 MKPAKAGPAIREG
-553 VPEARKYIMAN
+553 
-564 LEKHKVTQRV
+564 
-574 NARVKQFYADGVD
+574 FYA
-587 YVDTVTGEEASMRG
+587 
-601 YDSVVLAMG
+601 AM
-610 YKSNNTLE
+610 S
-618 EKLKDLAPQVIVIGE
+618 LK
-633 ARQAPGNSMEATGD
+633 
-647 ALNAAL
+647 
-653 AI
+653 

>member
-1 MSCCDKNYDY
+1 MSCCDKKYDY
-11 SILWRPIDINKCRI
+11 SILWHPIDINKCRI

-135 PSFYNPSMIC
+135 PSFYNPDMIC
-145 RPLSIEEIEE
+145 RALTIDEIEE
-155 MMEHWKVAARNAM
+155 MMEHWKVAALNAVR
-168 NMGFDGIQI
+168 MGFDGIQI

-192 WNHRKD
+192 WNHRTD

-310 SAVDLLK
+310 SAVELLK
-317 SGNADIVQF
+317 SGNADIAQF

-400 PGGMYAAEM
+400 PGGLEAARCAAE
-409 CAKRGHS
+409 RGCS
-416 VTLLEKATEL
+416 VTLYEKADRL
-426 GGHFLVAS
+426 GGTFL
-434 YPPGKGEISG
+434 
-444 AIRSFI
+444 
-450 VNCREAGVD
+450 
-459 IRTNTEATPELVAS
+459 T
-473 LKPDAIIIATG
+473 IATG
-484 SVPLRL
+484 DFKWRIPQLIKWYEVQLKKLGVKVVLNTEIGVDDPVLESADAVFVATGSKPVM
-490 PIPGLDTCG
+490 PAIPGIEKAIDVEQIHKNGMPEGKNVVICGGGLSACDTAIEYAAKG
-499 CSTAEDVLT
+499 DRKFTIVEMLPQLASDVMVVNKISIDRLLNEYGVEQLVNT
-508 GKVDTGKRVLV
+508 KV
-519 VGGGMVGCECVE
+519 VGITDAGVE
-531 FLTEREHIVDMVE
+531 VE
-544 MKPVIGEDI
+544 SAEGKKVLPADVVIGAFGRARSLELADVIQNKYPMKTTIIGDCMKPAKAGSAIREG
-553 VPEARKYIMAN
+553 
-564 LEKHKVTQRV
+564 
-574 NARVKQFYADGVD
+574 FYA
-587 YVDTVTGEEASMRG
+587 
-601 YDSVVLAMG
+601 AMA
-610 YKSNNTLE
+610 
-618 EKLKDLAPQVIVIGE
+618 LK
-633 ARQAPGNSMEATGD
+633 
-647 ALNAAL
+647 
-653 AI
+653 

>member
-1 MSCCDKNYDY
+1 MSCCDKKYDY

-34 GTFTPTMAEQY
+34 GTFTPTTVDQV

-95 VLTERVH
+95 QLTERVH

-135 PSFYNPSMIC
+135 PSFYNPDMIC
-145 RPLSIEEIEE
+145 RALTIDEIEE
-155 MMEHWKVAARNAM
+155 MMEHWKVAAQNAVY
-168 NMGFDGIQI
+168 MGFDGIQI

-192 WNHRKD
+192 WNHRTD

-220 VVGPNFPITYRI
+220 VVGPDFPITYRI
-232 SLDHRFPGGRTLE
+232 SLDHRFPGGRTIE

-310 SAVDLLK
+310 SAVALLE
-317 SGNADIVQF
+317 SGNADIAQF

-372 VNPSVGFESYME
+372 VNPSVGFETAME
-384 VKPVSGPTNV
+384 VKPVSKPTNV

-400 PGGMYAAEM
+400 PGGLEAARCAAE
-409 CAKRGHS
+409 RGCS
-416 VTLLEKATEL
+416 VTLYEKGDKI
-426 GGHFLVAS
+426 GGTFL
-434 YPPGKGEISG
+434 
-444 AIRSFI
+444 
-450 VNCREAGVD
+450 
-459 IRTNTEATPELVAS
+459 T
-473 LKPDAIIIATG
+473 IATG
-484 SVPLRL
+484 DFKWRIPQLIEWYGVQLKKLGVKVVLNAEIKADDPVLKSADAIFVATGSKSVMPN
-490 PIPGLDTCG
+490 IPGIDNKKVVDVVDIHKNGMPEGERVVICGGGLSACDTAIEYG
-499 CSTAEDVLT
+499 AKGGRKFTIVEMLPQLASDVMVVNKISIDRLLNEYGVEQLTST
-508 GKVDTGKRVLV
+508 KVVGITDEGVEVEHEGEKRVIPADV
-519 VGGGMVGCECVE
+519 
-531 FLTEREHIVDMVE
+531 IVAAFGRGRSLELADAVQNE
-544 MKPVIGEDI
+544 YPTKTVIIGDCMKPAKAG
-553 VPEARKYIMAN
+553 
-564 LEKHKVTQRV
+564 
-574 NARVKQFYADGVD
+574 NAIREGFYA
-587 YVDTVTGEEASMRG
+587 
-601 YDSVVLAMG
+601 AM
-610 YKSNNTLE
+610 S
-618 EKLKDLAPQVIVIGE
+618 LK
-633 ARQAPGNSMEATGD
+633 
-647 ALNAAL
+647 
-653 AI
+653 

>member
-1 MSCCDKNYDY
+1 MSCCDKKYDY

-34 GTFTPTMAEQY
+34 GTFTPTTVDQV

-95 VLTERVH
+95 QLTERVH

-135 PSFYNPSMIC
+135 PSFYNPDMIC
-145 RPLSIEEIEE
+145 RALTIDEIEE
-155 MMEHWKVAARNAM
+155 MMEHWKVAAQNAVY
-168 NMGFDGIQI
+168 MGFDGIQI

-192 WNHRKD
+192 WNHRTD

-220 VVGPNFPITYRI
+220 VVGPDFPITYRI
-232 SLDHRFPGGRTLE
+232 SLDHRFPGGRTIE

-310 SAVDLLK
+310 SAVALLE
-317 SGNADIVQF
+317 SGNADIAQF

-372 VNPSVGFESYME
+372 VNPSVGFETAME
-384 VKPVSGPTNV
+384 VKPVSKPTNV

-400 PGGMYAAEM
+400 PGGLEAARCAAE
-409 CAKRGHS
+409 RGCS
-416 VTLLEKATEL
+416 VTLYEKGDKI
-426 GGHFLVAS
+426 GGTFL
-434 YPPGKGEISG
+434 
-444 AIRSFI
+444 
-450 VNCREAGVD
+450 
-459 IRTNTEATPELVAS
+459 T
-473 LKPDAIIIATG
+473 IATG
-484 SVPLRL
+484 DFKWRIPQLIEWYGVQLKKLGVKVVLNAEIKADDPVLKSADAIFVATGSKSVIPN
-490 PIPGLDTCG
+490 IPGIDNKKVVDVVDIHKNGMPEGERVVICGGGLSACDTAIEYG
-499 CSTAEDVLT
+499 AKGGRKFTIVEMLPQLASDVMVVNKISIDRLLNEYGVEQLTST
-508 GKVDTGKRVLV
+508 KVIGITDEGVEVEHEGEKRVIPADV
-519 VGGGMVGCECVE
+519 
-531 FLTEREHIVDMVE
+531 IVAAFGRGRSLELADAVQNE
-544 MKPVIGEDI
+544 YPTKTVIIGDCMKPAKAG
-553 VPEARKYIMAN
+553 
-564 LEKHKVTQRV
+564 
-574 NARVKQFYADGVD
+574 NAIREGFYA
-587 YVDTVTGEEASMRG
+587 
-601 YDSVVLAMG
+601 AM
-610 YKSNNTLE
+610 S
-618 EKLKDLAPQVIVIGE
+618 LK
-633 ARQAPGNSMEATGD
+633 
-647 ALNAAL
+647 
-653 AI
+653 

>member
-1 MSCCDKNYDY
+1 MSYEY
-11 SILWRPIDINKCRI
+11 ELLWQPIDINGCRI

-34 GTFTPTMAEQY
+34 GTFTPTLNEQY

-54 EERAKGGIGLIHTG
+54 EERARGGIGLLHTG

-73 EKTAQGGRTLDFS
+73 SMTAQGGRTLDFS

-102 RWGAKIFA
+102 RWGAKMFA

-128 PISSSEN
+128 PISSSAN
-135 PSFYNPSMIC
+135 PSFYNPDMIC
-145 RPLSIEEIEE
+145 RPLTTEEIEQ
-155 MMEHWKVAARNAM
+155 MMETWKVAAHNAM
-168 NMGFDGIQI
+168 MMGFDGIQI
-177 HAHAGYLMDQFMSEI
+177 HAHAGYLMDQFMSEV
-192 WNHRKD
+192 WNHRTD

-220 VVGPNFPITYRI
+220 VVGPKVPITYRI
-232 SLDHRFPGGRTLE
+232 SLDHRFPGGRTID

-259 DAFDIDAAC
+259 DAFDIDSGC

-310 SAVDLLK
+310 SAVTLLK

-372 VNPSVGFESYME
+372 VNPATGLESYME
-384 VKPVSGPTNV
+384 VKPVTKPENV
-394 VVIGGG
+394 VVIGAG
-400 PGGMYAAEM
+400 PGGLEAARCAAE
-409 CAKRGHS
+409 RGCS
-416 VTLLEKATEL
+416 VTVYEKADHI
-426 GGHFLVAS
+426 GGTFLT
-434 YPPGKGEISG
+434 ISTG
-444 AIRSFI
+444 SFKWRMPQLI
-450 VNCREAGVD
+450 EWYGVQLKKLSVKVVL
-459 IRTNTEATPELVAS
+459 NTEMHVDDPALAGADKIFV
-473 LKPDAIIIATG
+473 ATG
-484 SVPLRL
+484 SKAIMPS
-490 PIPGLDTCG
+490 IPGI
-499 CSTAEDVLT
+499 EKVIDVEEIHRN
-508 GKVDTGKRVLV
+508 GMPEGKRVVICGGGLSACDTAIEYGEKNEGRDITIVEMQSAIGNDVMVVNKISIDRLLKKYDVKQLTSTKVIGITDEGVEVENAEGHKVIPADVV
-519 VGGGMVGCECVE
+519 VGAFGRG
-531 FLTEREHIVDMVE
+531 R
-544 MKPVIGEDI
+544 
-553 VPEARKYIMAN
+553 N
-564 LEKHKVTQRV
+564 LELADAVQIKYPTKTTIIGDCMTPAKAGHAIREG
-574 NARVKQFYADGVD
+574 FYA
-587 YVDTVTGEEASMRG
+587 
-601 YDSVVLAMG
+601 AM
-610 YKSNNTLE
+610 SIE
-618 EKLKDLAPQVIVIGE
+618 
-633 ARQAPGNSMEATGD
+633 
-647 ALNAAL
+647 
-653 AI
+653 

>member
-1 MSCCDKNYDY
+1 MSYEY
-11 SILWRPIDINKCRI
+11 ELLWQPIDINGCRI

-34 GTFTPTMAEQY
+34 GTFTPTLNEQY

-54 EERAKGGIGLIHTG
+54 EERARGGIGLLHTG

-73 EKTAQGGRTLDFS
+73 SMTAQGGRTLDFS

-102 RWGAKIFA
+102 RWGAKMFA

-128 PISSSEN
+128 PISSSAN
-135 PSFYNPSMIC
+135 PSFYNPDMIC
-145 RPLSIEEIEE
+145 RPLTTEEIEQ
-155 MMEHWKVAARNAM
+155 MMETWKVAAHNAM
-168 NMGFDGIQI
+168 MMGFDGIQI
-177 HAHAGYLMDQFMSEI
+177 HAHAGYLMDQFMSEV
-192 WNHRKD
+192 WNHRTD

-220 VVGPNFPITYRI
+220 VVGPKVPITYRI
-232 SLDHRFPGGRTLE
+232 SLDHRFPGGRTID

-259 DAFDIDAAC
+259 DAFDIDSGC

-310 SAVDLLK
+310 SAVTLLK

-372 VNPSVGFESYME
+372 VNPATGLESYME
-384 VKPVSGPTNV
+384 VKPVTKPENV
-394 VVIGGG
+394 VVIGAG
-400 PGGMYAAEM
+400 PGGLEAARCAAE
-409 CAKRGHS
+409 RGCS
-416 VTLLEKATEL
+416 VTVYEKADHIGGTFLTISTGSFKWRMPQLIEWYGVQLKKL
-426 GGHFLVAS
+426 GVKVVL
-434 YPPGKGEISG
+434 
-444 AIRSFI
+444 
-450 VNCREAGVD
+450 
-459 IRTNTEATPELVAS
+459 NTEMHVDDPALAGADKIFV
-473 LKPDAIIIATG
+473 ATG
-484 SVPLRL
+484 SKAIMPS
-490 PIPGLDTCG
+490 IPGI
-499 CSTAEDVLT
+499 EKVIDVEEIHRN
-508 GKVDTGKRVLV
+508 GMPEGKRVVICGGGLSACDTAIEYGEKNEGRDITIVEMQSAIGNDVMVVNKISIDRLLKKYDVKQLTSTKVIGITDEGVEVENAEGHKVIPADVV
-519 VGGGMVGCECVE
+519 VGAFGRG
-531 FLTEREHIVDMVE
+531 R
-544 MKPVIGEDI
+544 
-553 VPEARKYIMAN
+553 N
-564 LEKHKVTQRV
+564 LELA
-574 NARVKQFYADGVD
+574 NAVQIKYPTKTTIIGDCMTPAKAGHAIREGFYA
-587 YVDTVTGEEASMRG
+587 
-601 YDSVVLAMG
+601 AM
-610 YKSNNTLE
+610 SIE
-618 EKLKDLAPQVIVIGE
+618 
-633 ARQAPGNSMEATGD
+633 
-647 ALNAAL
+647 
-653 AI
+653 

>member
-1 MSCCDKNYDY
+1 MSCCDKKYDY
-11 SILWRPIDINKCRI
+11 SILWHPIDINKCRI

-155 MMEHWKVAARNAM
+155 MMEHWKVAATNAVR
-168 NMGFDGIQI
+168 MGFDGIQI

-192 WNHRKD
+192 WNHRTD

-205 NRCRFTMET
+205 NRCRFTVET

-400 PGGMYAAEM
+400 PGGLEAARCAAE
-409 CAKRGHS
+409 RGCS
-416 VTLLEKATEL
+416 VTLYEKADRL
-426 GGHFLVAS
+426 GGTFL
-434 YPPGKGEISG
+434 
-444 AIRSFI
+444 
-450 VNCREAGVD
+450 
-459 IRTNTEATPELVAS
+459 T
-473 LKPDAIIIATG
+473 IATG
-484 SVPLRL
+484 DFKWRIPQLIKWYEVQLKKLGVKVVLNTEIGVDDPVLESADAVFVATGSKPVM
-490 PIPGLDTCG
+490 PAIPGIEKAIDVEQIHKNGMPEGKNVVICGGGLSACDTAIEYAAKG
-499 CSTAEDVLT
+499 GRKFTIVEMLPQLASDVMVVNKISIDRLLNEYGVEQLVNT
-508 GKVDTGKRVLV
+508 KV
-519 VGGGMVGCECVE
+519 VGITDAGVE
-531 FLTEREHIVDMVE
+531 VE
-544 MKPVIGEDI
+544 SAEGKKVLPADVVIGAFGRARSLELADVIQNKYPMKTTIIGDCMKPAKAGSAIREG
-553 VPEARKYIMAN
+553 
-564 LEKHKVTQRV
+564 
-574 NARVKQFYADGVD
+574 FYA
-587 YVDTVTGEEASMRG
+587 
-601 YDSVVLAMG
+601 AMA
-610 YKSNNTLE
+610 
-618 EKLKDLAPQVIVIGE
+618 LK
-633 ARQAPGNSMEATGD
+633 
-647 ALNAAL
+647 
-653 AI
+653 

>member
-1 MSCCDKNYDY
+1 MSCCDKKYDY
-11 SILWRPIDINKCRI
+11 SILWHPIDINKCRI

-86 TDKSIPSGT
+86 TDKTIPSGT

-155 MMEHWKVAARNAM
+155 MMEHWKVAATNAVR
-168 NMGFDGIQI
+168 MGFDGIQI
-177 HAHAGYLMDQFMSEI
+177 HAHAGDLMDQFMSEI
-192 WNHRKD
+192 WNHRTD

-400 PGGMYAAEM
+400 PGGLEAARCAAE
-409 CAKRGHS
+409 RGCS
-416 VTLLEKATEL
+416 VTLYEKADRL
-426 GGHFLVAS
+426 GGTFL
-434 YPPGKGEISG
+434 
-444 AIRSFI
+444 
-450 VNCREAGVD
+450 
-459 IRTNTEATPELVAS
+459 T
-473 LKPDAIIIATG
+473 IATG
-484 SVPLRL
+484 DFKWRIPQLIKWYEVQLKKLGVKVVLNTEIGVDDPVLESADAVFVATGSKPVM
-490 PIPGLDTCG
+490 PAIPGIEKAIDVEQIHKNGMPEGKNVVICGGGLSACDTAIEYAAKG
-499 CSTAEDVLT
+499 GRKFTIVEMLPQLASDVMVVNKISIDRLLNEYGVEQLVNT
-508 GKVDTGKRVLV
+508 KV
-519 VGGGMVGCECVE
+519 VGITDAGVE
-531 FLTEREHIVDMVE
+531 VE
-544 MKPVIGEDI
+544 SAEGKKVLPADVVIGAFGRARSLELADVIQNKYPMKTTIIGDCMKPAKAGSAIREG
-553 VPEARKYIMAN
+553 
-564 LEKHKVTQRV
+564 
-574 NARVKQFYADGVD
+574 FYA
-587 YVDTVTGEEASMRG
+587 
-601 YDSVVLAMG
+601 AMA
-610 YKSNNTLE
+610 
-618 EKLKDLAPQVIVIGE
+618 LK
-633 ARQAPGNSMEATGD
+633 
-647 ALNAAL
+647 
-653 AI
+653 

>member
-1 MSCCDKNYDY
+1 MSCCDKKYDY
-11 SILWRPIDINKCRI
+11 SILWHPIDINKCRI

-34 GTFTPTMAEQY
+34 GTFTPTTVDQI
-45 ETESGLRYY
+45 ETESGMRYY

-155 MMEHWKVAARNAM
+155 MMEHWKVAATNAVR
-168 NMGFDGIQI
+168 MGFDGIQI

-192 WNHRKD
+192 WNHRTD

-347 VRPCIVCNEECIGR
+347 VRPCIVCKICR
-361 IFGRLTQLSCT
+361 QQQRLGSLLGVELSCT

-400 PGGMYAAEM
+400 PGGLEAARCAAE
-409 CAKRGHS
+409 RGCS
-416 VTLLEKATEL
+416 VTLYEKADRL
-426 GGHFLVAS
+426 GGTFL
-434 YPPGKGEISG
+434 
-444 AIRSFI
+444 
-450 VNCREAGVD
+450 
-459 IRTNTEATPELVAS
+459 T
-473 LKPDAIIIATG
+473 IATG
-484 SVPLRL
+484 DFKWRIPQLIKWYEVQLKKLGVKVVLNTEIGVDDPVLESADAVFVATGSKPVM
-490 PIPGLDTCG
+490 PAIPGIEKAIDVEQIHKNGMPEGKNVVICGGGLSACDTAIEYAAKG
-499 CSTAEDVLT
+499 DRKFTIVEMLPQLASDVMVVNKISIDRLLNEYGVEQLVNT
-508 GKVDTGKRVLV
+508 KV
-519 VGGGMVGCECVE
+519 VGITDAGVE
-531 FLTEREHIVDMVE
+531 VE
-544 MKPVIGEDI
+544 SAEGKKVLPADVVIGAFGRARSLELADVIQNKYPMKTTIIGDCMKPAKAGSAIREG
-553 VPEARKYIMAN
+553 
-564 LEKHKVTQRV
+564 
-574 NARVKQFYADGVD
+574 FYA
-587 YVDTVTGEEASMRG
+587 
-601 YDSVVLAMG
+601 AMA
-610 YKSNNTLE
+610 
-618 EKLKDLAPQVIVIGE
+618 LK
-633 ARQAPGNSMEATGD
+633 
-647 ALNAAL
+647 
-653 AI
+653 

>member
-1 MSCCDKNYDY
+1 MSYEY
-11 SILWRPIDINKCRI
+11 ELLWQPIDINGCRI

-34 GTFTPTMAEQY
+34 GTFTPTLNEQY

-54 EERAKGGIGLIHTG
+54 EERARGGIGLLHTG

-73 EKTAQGGRTLDFS
+73 SMTAQGGRTLDFS

-102 RWGAKIFA
+102 RWGAKMFA

-128 PISSSEN
+128 PISSSAN
-135 PSFYNPSMIC
+135 PSFYNPDMIC
-145 RPLSIEEIEE
+145 RPLTTEEIEQ
-155 MMEHWKVAARNAM
+155 MMETWKVAAHNAM
-168 NMGFDGIQI
+168 MMGFDGIQI
-177 HAHAGYLMDQFMSEI
+177 HAHAGYLMDQFMSEV
-192 WNHRKD
+192 WNHRTD

-220 VVGPNFPITYRI
+220 VVGPKVPITYRI
-232 SLDHRFPGGRTLE
+232 SLDHRFPGGRTID

-259 DAFDIDAAC
+259 DAFDIDSGC

-310 SAVDLLK
+310 SAVTLLK

-341 EGRRED
+341 DGRRED

-372 VNPSVGFESYME
+372 VNPATGLESYME
-384 VKPVSGPTNV
+384 VKPVTKPENV
-394 VVIGGG
+394 VVIGAG
-400 PGGMYAAEM
+400 PGGLEAARCAAE
-409 CAKRGHS
+409 RGCS
-416 VTLLEKATEL
+416 VTVYEKADHIGGTFLTISTGSFKWRMPQLIEWYGVQLKKL
-426 GGHFLVAS
+426 GVKVVL
-434 YPPGKGEISG
+434 
-444 AIRSFI
+444 
-450 VNCREAGVD
+450 
-459 IRTNTEATPELVAS
+459 NTEMHVDDPALAGADKIFV
-473 LKPDAIIIATG
+473 ATG
-484 SVPLRL
+484 SKAIMPS
-490 PIPGLDTCG
+490 IPGI
-499 CSTAEDVLT
+499 EKVIDVEEIHRN
-508 GKVDTGKRVLV
+508 GMPEGKRVVICGGGLSACDTAIEYGEKNEGRDITIVEMQSAIGNDVMVVNKISIDRLLKKYDVKQLTSTKVIGITDEGVEVENAEGHKVIPADVV
-519 VGGGMVGCECVE
+519 VGAFGRG
-531 FLTEREHIVDMVE
+531 R
-544 MKPVIGEDI
+544 
-553 VPEARKYIMAN
+553 N
-564 LEKHKVTQRV
+564 LELADAVQIKYPTKTTIIGDCMTPAKAGHAIREG
-574 NARVKQFYADGVD
+574 FYA
-587 YVDTVTGEEASMRG
+587 
-601 YDSVVLAMG
+601 AM
-610 YKSNNTLE
+610 SIE
-618 EKLKDLAPQVIVIGE
+618 
-633 ARQAPGNSMEATGD
+633 
-647 ALNAAL
+647 
-653 AI
+653 

>member
-1 MSCCDKNYDY
+1 MSCCDKKYDY

-34 GTFTPTMAEQY
+34 GTFTPTTVDQV

-95 VLTERVH
+95 QLTERVH

-135 PSFYNPSMIC
+135 PSFYNPDMIC
-145 RPLSIEEIEE
+145 RALTIDEIEE
-155 MMEHWKVAARNAM
+155 MMEHWKVAAQNAVY
-168 NMGFDGIQI
+168 MGFDGIQI

-192 WNHRKD
+192 WNHRTD

-220 VVGPNFPITYRI
+220 VVGPDFPITYRI
-232 SLDHRFPGGRTLE
+232 SLDHRFPGGRTIE

-372 VNPSVGFESYME
+372 VNPSVGFETAME
-384 VKPVSGPTNV
+384 VKPVSKPTNV

-400 PGGMYAAEM
+400 PGGLEAARCAAE
-409 CAKRGHS
+409 RGCS
-416 VTLLEKATEL
+416 VTLYEKGDKI
-426 GGHFLVAS
+426 GGTFL
-434 YPPGKGEISG
+434 
-444 AIRSFI
+444 
-450 VNCREAGVD
+450 
-459 IRTNTEATPELVAS
+459 T
-473 LKPDAIIIATG
+473 IATG
-484 SVPLRL
+484 DFKWRIPQLIEWYGVQLKKLGVKVVLNAEIKADDPVLKSADAIFVATGSKSVMPK
-490 PIPGLDTCG
+490 IPGIDNKKVVDVVDIHKNGMPEGERVVICGGGLSACDTAIEYG
-499 CSTAEDVLT
+499 AKGGRKFTIVEMLPQLASDVMVVNKISIDRLLNEYGVEQLTST
-508 GKVDTGKRVLV
+508 KVIGITDEGVEVEHEGEKRVIPADV
-519 VGGGMVGCECVE
+519 
-531 FLTEREHIVDMVE
+531 IVAAFGRGRSLELADAVQNE
-544 MKPVIGEDI
+544 YPTKTVIIGDCMKPAKAG
-553 VPEARKYIMAN
+553 
-564 LEKHKVTQRV
+564 
-574 NARVKQFYADGVD
+574 NAIREGFYA
-587 YVDTVTGEEASMRG
+587 
-601 YDSVVLAMG
+601 AM
-610 YKSNNTLE
+610 S
-618 EKLKDLAPQVIVIGE
+618 LK
-633 ARQAPGNSMEATGD
+633 
-647 ALNAAL
+647 
-653 AI
+653 

>member
-1 MSCCDKNYDY
+1 MSCCDKKYDY

-34 GTFTPTMAEQY
+34 GTFTPTTVDQV

-95 VLTERVH
+95 QLTERVH

-135 PSFYNPSMIC
+135 PSFYNPDMIC
-145 RPLSIEEIEE
+145 RALTIDEIEE
-155 MMEHWKVAARNAM
+155 MMEHWKVAAQNAVY
-168 NMGFDGIQI
+168 MGFDGIQI

-192 WNHRKD
+192 WNHRTD

-220 VVGPNFPITYRI
+220 VVGPDFPITYRI
-232 SLDHRFPGGRTLE
+232 SLDHRFPGGRTIE

-310 SAVDLLK
+310 SAVALLE
-317 SGNADIVQF
+317 SGNADIAQF

-372 VNPSVGFESYME
+372 VNPSVGFETAME
-384 VKPVSGPTNV
+384 VKPVSKPTNV

-400 PGGMYAAEM
+400 PGGLEAARCAAE
-409 CAKRGHS
+409 RGCS
-416 VTLLEKATEL
+416 VTLYEKGDKI
-426 GGHFLVAS
+426 GGTFL
-434 YPPGKGEISG
+434 
-444 AIRSFI
+444 
-450 VNCREAGVD
+450 
-459 IRTNTEATPELVAS
+459 T
-473 LKPDAIIIATG
+473 IATG
-484 SVPLRL
+484 DFKWRIPQLIEWYGVQLKKLGVKVVLNAEIKADDPVLKSADAIFVATGSKSVMPK
-490 PIPGLDTCG
+490 IPGIDNKKVVDVVDIHKNGMPEGERVVICGGGLSACDTAIEYG
-499 CSTAEDVLT
+499 AKGGRKFTIVEMLPQLASNVMVVNKISIDRLLNEYGVEQLTST
-508 GKVDTGKRVLV
+508 KVVGITDEGVEVEHEGEKRVIPADV
-519 VGGGMVGCECVE
+519 
-531 FLTEREHIVDMVE
+531 IVAAFGRGRSLELADAVQNE
-544 MKPVIGEDI
+544 YPTKTVIIGDCMKPAKAG
-553 VPEARKYIMAN
+553 
-564 LEKHKVTQRV
+564 
-574 NARVKQFYADGVD
+574 NAIREGFYA
-587 YVDTVTGEEASMRG
+587 
-601 YDSVVLAMG
+601 AM
-610 YKSNNTLE
+610 S
-618 EKLKDLAPQVIVIGE
+618 LK
-633 ARQAPGNSMEATGD
+633 
-647 ALNAAL
+647 
-653 AI
+653 

>member
-1 MSCCDKNYDY
+1 MSCCDKKYDY
-11 SILWRPIDINKCRI
+11 SVLWRPIDINKCRI

-34 GTFTPTMAEQY
+34 GTFTPTTVDQV

-73 EKTAQGGRTLDFS
+73 EKCAQGGRTLDFS
-86 TDKSIPSGT
+86 SDKSIPSGT
-95 VLTERVH
+95 QLTERVH

-145 RPLSIEEIEE
+145 RALTVDEIHE
-155 MMEHWKVAARNAM
+155 MMEHWKVAAQNAVF
-168 NMGFDGIQI
+168 MGFDGIQI

-198 KYGGSFE
+198 QYGGSFE
-205 NRCRFTMET
+205 NRCRFAMET

-220 VVGPNFPITYRI
+220 VVGPDFPITYRI
-232 SLDHRFPGGRTLE
+232 SLDHRFPGGRTIE

-310 SAVDLLK
+310 SAVALLE
-317 SGNADIVQF
+317 SGNADIAQF

-372 VNPSVGFESYME
+372 VNPSVGFETAME
-384 VKPVSGPTNV
+384 VKPVTRPTNV

-400 PGGMYAAEM
+400 PGGLEAARCAAE
-409 CAKRGHS
+409 RGCS
-416 VTLLEKATEL
+416 VTLYEKDSRL
-426 GGHFLVAS
+426 GGTFL
-434 YPPGKGEISG
+434 
-444 AIRSFI
+444 
-450 VNCREAGVD
+450 
-459 IRTNTEATPELVAS
+459 T
-473 LKPDAIIIATG
+473 IATG
-484 SVPLRL
+484 DFKWRMPQLIKWYEVQLKKLGVKVVLNTAVAADDPVLKSADAIFVATGSRPTVPH
-490 PIPGLDTCG
+490 IPGIDNKKVIDVVDVHKNGMPEGERVVICGGGLSACDTAIEYG
-499 CSTAEDVLT
+499 AKGGRKFTIVEMLPQLASDVMVVNKISIDRLLNEYGVEQLTST
-508 GKVDTGKRVLV
+508 KVIGITDEGVEVEHEGEKRVIPADV
-519 VGGGMVGCECVE
+519 
-531 FLTEREHIVDMVE
+531 IVAAFGRGRSLELADAVQNE
-544 MKPVIGEDI
+544 YPTKTVIIGDCMKPAKAGSAIREG
-553 VPEARKYIMAN
+553 
-564 LEKHKVTQRV
+564 
-574 NARVKQFYADGVD
+574 FYA
-587 YVDTVTGEEASMRG
+587 
-601 YDSVVLAMG
+601 AM
-610 YKSNNTLE
+610 S
-618 EKLKDLAPQVIVIGE
+618 LK
-633 ARQAPGNSMEATGD
+633 
-647 ALNAAL
+647 
-653 AI
+653 

>member
-1 MSCCDKNYDY
+1 MSCCDKKYDY
-11 SILWRPIDINKCRI
+11 SVLWRPIDINKCRI

-34 GTFTPTMAEQY
+34 GTFTPTTVDQV

-73 EKTAQGGRTLDFS
+73 EKCAQGGRTLDFS
-86 TDKSIPSGT
+86 SDKSIPSGT
-95 VLTERVH
+95 QLTERVH

-145 RPLSIEEIEE
+145 RALTVDEIHE
-155 MMEHWKVAARNAM
+155 MMEHWKVAAQNAVF
-168 NMGFDGIQI
+168 MGFDGIQI

-198 KYGGSFE
+198 QYGGSFE
-205 NRCRFTMET
+205 NRCRFAMET

-220 VVGPNFPITYRI
+220 VVGPDFPITYRI
-232 SLDHRFPGGRTLE
+232 SLDHRFPGGRTIE

-310 SAVDLLK
+310 SAVALLE
-317 SGNADIVQF
+317 SGNADIAQF

-372 VNPSVGFESYME
+372 VNPSVGFETAME
-384 VKPVSGPTNV
+384 VKPVSKPTNV

-400 PGGMYAAEM
+400 PGGLEAARCAAE
-409 CAKRGHS
+409 RGCS
-416 VTLLEKATEL
+416 VTLYEKGDKI
-426 GGHFLVAS
+426 GGTFL
-434 YPPGKGEISG
+434 
-444 AIRSFI
+444 
-450 VNCREAGVD
+450 
-459 IRTNTEATPELVAS
+459 T
-473 LKPDAIIIATG
+473 IATG
-484 SVPLRL
+484 DFKWRIPQLIEWYGVQLKKLGVKVVLNTAVAADDPVLKSADAIFVATGSRPTVPH
-490 PIPGLDTCG
+490 IPGIDNKKVIDVVDVHKNGMPEGERVVICGGGLSACDTAIEYG
-499 CSTAEDVLT
+499 AKGRKISIVEMLPDVGNDVMVVNKISVDRLLKEYGVELLTSTRVVGITDEGVEVEHEGA
-508 GKVDTGKRVLV
+508 KRVV
-519 VGGGMVGCECVE
+519 PADV
-531 FLTEREHIVDMVE
+531 IVSAFGRSRNLELADAIQNAYPTKTTIIGDC
-544 MKPVIGEDI
+544 MKPAKAGPAIREG
-553 VPEARKYIMAN
+553 
-564 LEKHKVTQRV
+564 
-574 NARVKQFYADGVD
+574 FYA
-587 YVDTVTGEEASMRG
+587 
-601 YDSVVLAMG
+601 AMA
-610 YKSNNTLE
+610 
-618 EKLKDLAPQVIVIGE
+618 LK
-633 ARQAPGNSMEATGD
+633 
-647 ALNAAL
+647 
-653 AI
+653 

>member
-1 MSCCDKNYDY
+1 MSCCDKKYDY

-34 GTFTPTMAEQY
+34 GTFTPTTVDQV

-95 VLTERVH
+95 QLTERVH

-135 PSFYNPSMIC
+135 PSFYNPDMIC
-145 RPLSIEEIEE
+145 RALTIDEIEE
-155 MMEHWKVAARNAM
+155 MMEHWKVAAQNAVY
-168 NMGFDGIQI
+168 MGFDGIQI

-192 WNHRKD
+192 WNHRTD

-220 VVGPNFPITYRI
+220 VVGPDFPITYRI
-232 SLDHRFPGGRTLE
+232 SLDHRFPGGRTIE

-291 EARKHLTK
+291 EARKHLTH

-310 SAVDLLK
+310 SAVELIE
-317 SGNADIVQF
+317 SGNADIAQF

-372 VNPSVGFESYME
+372 VNPATGLETYME
-384 VKPVSGPTNV
+384 VKPVSKPTNV

-400 PGGMYAAEM
+400 PGGLEAARCAAE
-409 CAKRGHS
+409 RGCS
-416 VTLLEKATEL
+416 VTLYEKDSRL
-426 GGHFLVAS
+426 GGTFL
-434 YPPGKGEISG
+434 
-444 AIRSFI
+444 
-450 VNCREAGVD
+450 
-459 IRTNTEATPELVAS
+459 T
-473 LKPDAIIIATG
+473 IATG
-484 SVPLRL
+484 DFKWRMPQLIKWYEIQLKKLGVKVVLNTAVAADDPVLKSADAIFVATGSRPTVPH
-490 PIPGLDTCG
+490 IPGIDNKKVIDVVDVHKNGMPEGERVVICGGGLSACDTAIEYG
-499 CSTAEDVLT
+499 AKGRKISIVEMLPDVGNDVMVVNKISVDRLLKEYGVELLTST
-508 GKVDTGKRVLV
+508 KVVGITDEGVEVEHEGAKRVV
-519 VGGGMVGCECVE
+519 PADV
-531 FLTEREHIVDMVE
+531 IVSAFGRSRNLELADAIQNAYPTKTTIIGDC
-544 MKPVIGEDI
+544 MKPAKAGPAIREG
-553 VPEARKYIMAN
+553 
-564 LEKHKVTQRV
+564 
-574 NARVKQFYADGVD
+574 FYA
-587 YVDTVTGEEASMRG
+587 
-601 YDSVVLAMG
+601 AMA
-610 YKSNNTLE
+610 
-618 EKLKDLAPQVIVIGE
+618 LK
-633 ARQAPGNSMEATGD
+633 
-647 ALNAAL
+647 
-653 AI
+653 